1 MHERLVKVHHLNEP
15 ISTGYIARMSN
26 QQHARTTS
34 VTSLPEDPE
43 ALSVTFIEVL
53 VAGSDFGAAFDEAAT
68 YQITPTIKSA
78 PTTEPTTIPAMS
90 APLRPS
96 SDEQ

>member
-1 MHERLVKVHHLNEP
+1 LHDRLVKVHHLNEP
-15 ISTGYIARMSN
+15 ISTRYTARMSN
-26 QQHARTTS
+26 QQHARPIS
-34 VTSLPEDPE
+34 VTSLPEVP
-43 ALSVTFIEVL
+43 ATLSVTFIEVIIGFGL
-53 VAGSDFGAAFDEAAT
+53 GAAFDDVAK

-78 PTTEPTTIPAMS
+78 PTKEPTTIPAMS